1 MPLPRPLAQVEPE
14 LLRHLDEAWRPA
26 RAAGA
31 IGRASLDALRHH
43 SAGFILDDWQDLPA
57 GEFIDCGAGA
67 GVVGVLLAL
76 ELPTS
81 RWILVDSSERRCDM
95 AERAVAAAGLRT
107 RVVVKH
113 ALVEDVANDP
123 DTRESFHGAVARLFG
138 SVSEVAE
145 CGLPLLR
152 TGGSMV
158 VSVSAAT
165 RAQWERA
172 PLRALTGC
180 ELSRQW
186 STQHGNFVSVTRV
199 GPARA
204 GLPRRRAARRRAP
217 LIREN

>member
-1 MPLPRPLAQVEPE
+1 M
-14 LLRHLDEAWRPA
+14 DEAWRPA

-43 SAGFILDDWQDLPA
+43 SAGFILDDWPGSPA
-57 GEFIDCGAGA
+57 GEFVDCGAGA

-76 ELPTS
+76 ELPAS
-81 RWILVDSSERRCDM
+81 HWLLVDSSERRCDM
-95 AERAVAAAGLRT
+95 AERAVAAAGLKR

-113 ALVEDVANDP
+113 ALVEDVANDI
-123 DTRESFHGAVARLFG
+123 DARGFFDGAVARLFG
-138 SVSEVAE
+138 AVSEVAE

-152 TGGSMV
+152 SGGSMV
-158 VSVSAAT
+158 ASVSAAT

-180 ELSRQW
+180 EVSGQW
-186 STQHGNFVSVTRV
+186 STQHGNFISVTRV
-199 GPARA
+199 APAPP

-217 LIREN
+217 LIRDN